1 MTQALY
7 AGRTRRPRPGVALLL
22 LVSALLA
29 AGCDSIVAPEAV
41 RTPAADATRSV
52 AAAEADFRAVTRA
65 LAVALEDRSVRIS
78 VRDAMRDSPWSEHK
92 LVLQELLAAPE
103 GAALL
108 NAAAAAAGRTPADLW
123 ALVDGMPDLDFYAP
137 SREVRRTWQG
147 TPNVVVVGTQNVEDG
162 RFTGFG
168 TDGAEVANAMGQAS
182 RGQAVLLLH
191 PAEGKLLRSKPQPK
205 GRGEV
210 IQLPGDGEKAATV
223 TWFYPNGDS
232 VVVQVEEVV
241 AGRDP
246 RFTVIGTTPRLAG
259 TVTPTPV
266 NPSQTTY
273 AYLDYFDLNFGD
285 GPGNVEL
292 RIEARFYGPAGDYYG
307 MARYSDNEVADGAVQ
322 YPGVPLIAH
331 IPPVETAARINIKVW
346 EDDCGC
352 WGNDDDQYGSRD
364 YTWGDRDQ
372 VRSIYKGSTHTLDLE
387 LNWVARAR
395 PQVARY
401 TLSDVWTEVG
411 YSTQVAVVA
420 LDQYGYRLLNQQH
433 SVSSWWTGDPYVAT
447 VTPVGGAYADVYGN
461 APGYTQLYAQIAG
474 TSTVVSSNVQ
484 VNEPYNPPSCDPY
497 DYYCQPY

>member
-1 MTQALY
+1 MSQSLY
-7 AGRTRRPRPGVALLL
+7 AGRTRRPRPGLSLLL
-22 LVSALLA
+22 LGSALLA
-29 AGCDSIVAPEAV
+29 AGCDSIVAPEAL
-41 RTPAADATRSV
+41 RTPAADATLTV

-65 LAVALEDRSVRIS
+65 LAVAMEDRSVRIS
-78 VRDAMRDSPWSEHK
+78 VRDAMRDSPWNEHK
-92 LVLQELLAAPE
+92 VVLQELFAAPE

-108 NAAAAAAGRTPADLW
+108 NAAAAAAGRTPAELT

-147 TPNVVVVGTQNVEDG
+147 TPNVVVVGAQNVEGG
-162 RFTGFG
+162 RFVGFG
-168 TDGAEVANAMGQAS
+168 TDGAEVSDAHALARNG
-182 RGQAVLLLH
+182 RGTAVLLLH
-191 PAEGKLLRSKPQPK
+191 PAEPKLARSRPQPK

-210 IQLPGDGEKAATV
+210 IQLPGDGEKSATV
-223 TWFYPNGDS
+223 TWYYPNGDS
-232 VVVQVEEVV
+232 VVVQVEDVL
-241 AGRDP
+241 AGRDS
-246 RFTVIGTTPRLAG
+246 RFRVVQAG

-285 GPGNVEL
+285 GAGNVEL

-322 YPGVPLIAH
+322 YPGLPLIAH
-331 IPPVETAARINIKVW
+331 IPPVETNARINIKVW

-372 VRSIYKGSTHTLDLE
+372 TRSIYKGSTHTLDLE

-395 PQVARY
+395 PQLARY
-401 TLSDVWTEVG
+401 VLSDVWMEVG
-411 YSTQVAVVA
+411 WTSQVAVVA

-433 SVSSWWTGDPYVAT
+433 SVSSWWTADPYVAT
-447 VTPVGGAYADVYGN
+447 VTSAGGAYGNVYGN

-484 VNEPYNPPSCDPY
+484 VDEPYYPPNCDPY
-497 DYYCQPY
+497 DPYCVQ